1 MTSIERIGRV
11 IASGELELAERLIVL
26 YVDRT
31 AKGLRR

>member
-1 MTSIERIGRV
+1 MASIERIAQMV
-11 IASGELELAERLIVL
+11 AFGELELAERLIVL